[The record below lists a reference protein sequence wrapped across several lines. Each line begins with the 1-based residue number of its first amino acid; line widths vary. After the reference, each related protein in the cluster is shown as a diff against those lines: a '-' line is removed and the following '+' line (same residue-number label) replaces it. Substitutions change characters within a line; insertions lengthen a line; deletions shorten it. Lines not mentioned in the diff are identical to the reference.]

1 VIPTNLYLV
10 GGRIAPEVGAMRREW
25 HSAMKNKQRKEYLLR
40 NAVMNLL
47 SDDEVTKVSTAET
60 AARLSDGD
68 EYVDLEQL
76 CDGVRRAPST
86 STPMGRVLPRSAVH
100 QDTWNKILSQLAIPF
115 LADSDPS
122 EPLLETEM
130 G

>member
-1 VIPTNLYLV
+1 
-10 GGRIAPEVGAMRREW
+10 
-25 HSAMKNKQRKEYLLR
+25 
-40 NAVMNLL
+40 MNLL